1 MNLQQSLFFAASTLI
16 ASTMTSSA
24 VAADAMNAQVYDAVV
39 SCVDDVFYSGGY
51 DEGDKQREA
60 IMTDVL
66 ARNKQPAFSA
76 ALAAQARADVLK
88 PENSDKMGA
97 RMEVYASCYGDEG
110 LNDIGKKHG
119 FEMMQEEEAE

>member
-1 MNLQQSLFFAASTLI
+1 MNLHQSLFFAAGTLI
-16 ASTMTSSA
+16 ASTMTPSA

-66 ARNKQPAFSA
+66 ALNKQPAFSE
-76 ALAAQARADVLK
+76 ALAAQAKADVLK
-88 PENSDKMGA
+88 PENSDKMSA
-97 RMEVYASCYGDEG
+97 RMEAYASCYGYEG
-110 LNDIGKKHG
+110 LNDIAKKHG
-119 FEMMQEEEAE
+119 YEMTEDGE